1 MKALVCTLAAALLVS
16 GCAGTSNSG
25 NSAST
30 DSKAVAPGAAR
41 PAEPPERSQPD
52 GKTQPVRLAPAQ
64 AIIYTANLTVR
75 VDNVTGVA
83 SQAKQLVTAAG
94 GYVGGE
100 NTVNEPGSPTSADVT
115 FKVPAAQYAAVLD
128 QLGSSRIG
136 RRLSLRQQAQDVTQD
151 VADVNSRVASAKATL
166 ASFRD
171 LLHRTT
177 DVGQIVQIEQEIATR
192 ESDLESLQARQR
204 SLSRETAFATI
215 AMRIEGPAARAAT
228 RSGGLGKA
236 LASGWHAFTAF
247 LGGVAVVIAV
257 TLPFLAL
264 AALLGVPAL
273 WLVRRRRRSAET
285 A

>member
-1 MKALVCTLAAALLVS
+1 MKALVYTLAAALFVAGCS
-16 GCAGTSNSG
+16 GTNQST
-25 NSAST
+25 ST

-41 PAEPPERSQPD
+41 PAEPPEKAQP
-52 GKTQPVRLAPAQ
+52 GGRTQPVRLAPAQ

-75 VDNVTGVA
+75 TNDVTAAAVR
-83 SQAKQLVTAAG
+83 AKQLVTAAG
-94 GYVGGE
+94 GYVGDE
-100 NTVNEPGSPTSADVT
+100 NTMNEPGSPTSADVT
-115 FKVPAAQYAAVLD
+115 FKIPAARYAAVLD

-177 DVGQIVQIEQEIATR
+177 DVDQIVQIEQEIATR

-215 AMRIEGPAARAAT
+215 AMRIESPTARPAT
-228 RSGGLGKA
+228 KGGLGNA

-247 LGGVAVVIAV
+247 LSGVAIVIAV

-264 AALLGVPAL
+264 AALIGVPVL
-273 WLVRRRRRSAET
+273 WLIRRRRRSASTET